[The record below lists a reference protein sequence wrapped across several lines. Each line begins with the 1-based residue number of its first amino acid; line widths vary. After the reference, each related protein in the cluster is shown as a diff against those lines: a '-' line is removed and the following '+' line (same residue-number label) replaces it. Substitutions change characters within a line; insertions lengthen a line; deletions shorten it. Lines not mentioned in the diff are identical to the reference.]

1 MKYIKKYNENIDF
14 DDWNIEE
21 YPDKPDLYILQFE
34 NTMVFYLSETDPI
47 NIHLILYKNF
57 NYKNYGNL
65 SRIKNTEIINKII
78 NDDFSIN
85 VLNSNSTKYSEI
97 SKKYNII
104 F

>member
-1 MKYIKKYNENIDF
+1 MKYIKLFENIEW
-14 DDWNIEE
+14 DWLDEE
-21 YPDKPDLYILQFE
+21 EPDKPDLYILQFE

-47 NIHLILYKNF
+47 NRHLILYKNYRYE
-57 NYKNYGNL
+57 NGNTL
-65 SRIKNTEIINKII
+65 FKITDPEIINKII

-85 VLNSNSTKYSEI
+85 VLNSSSTKYSEI

>member
-1 MKYIKKYNENIDF
+1 MKYIKLFENIKW
-14 DDWNIEE
+14 DWLDEE
-21 YPDKPDLYILQFE
+21 EPDKPDLYLLKYKSVTI
-34 NTMVFYLSETDPI
+34 FYLSETDPI
-47 NIHLILYKNF
+47 NRHLILYKNF
-57 NYKNYGNL
+57 NYKNDGNL